1 MRRKFEIRTGMRFG
15 KLVVSKQVE
24 RKPNDKDKHYKW
36 LCKCDCGNEIVV
48 RSSDL
53 RRGRIKSCGCLKY
66 EIKDIKGQRFGRLV
80 ALEHVGFSSNR
91 VTLWK
96 CRCDC
101 GNTIIVREG
110 NLHSGKSQSCGCLN
124 VERTKEA
131 NLRHGMAH
139 TRLYNIWSKMKER
152 CYNTTRK
159 AYKNYGGKG
168 VHVCDEWRNDFQ
180 KFYDW
185 AINNGYKENLT
196 IDRIN
201 SNGNYDPVNCRW
213 VTLSENV
220 RLKYKFDFITVGDLS
235 LTIHDWAHRIG
246 LSQETLRE
254 RYKEFGECWIQDAI
268 KLALETG
275 DNSHLYKRKEYA
287 NGQIKHKRR

>member
-1 MRRKFEIRTGMRFG
+1 MRFG
-15 KLVVSKQVE
+15 KLTVIKQVE
-24 RKPNDKDKHYKW
+24 RKPDDKDNHLKW
-36 LCKCDCGNEIVV
+36 LCHCDCGNEITV
-48 RSSDL
+48 RSSNL
-53 RRGRIKSCGCLKY
+53 RSGCVKSCGCLKY
-66 EIKDIKGQRFGRLV
+66 EIKDIKGQRFGRLI

-91 VTLWK
+91 VALWK

-101 GNTIIVREG
+101 GNIVIVREG
-110 NLHSGKSQSCGCLN
+110 NLHSGKSQSCRCLN
-124 VERTKEA
+124 IDRTKET

-152 CYNTTRK
+152 CYNPARK

-201 SNGNYDPVNCRW
+201 SNGNYEPSNCRW
-213 VTLSENV
+213 VTLSENT
-220 RLKYKFDFITVGDLS
+220 RLKYKSDFITVGDLS
-235 LTIHDWAHRIG
+235 LTIHDWAQRIG
-246 LSQETLRE
+246 LSQKTLRD
-254 RYKEFGECWIQDAI
+254 RYKELGKIWIQDAI
-268 KLALETG
+268 NLVLETG

-287 NGQIKHKRR
+287 NGQIKPKRR

>member
-1 MRRKFEIRTGMRFG
+1 MREAFKITAGLRFG

-66 EIKDIKGQRFGRLV
+66 EIKDITGQRFGRLV

-110 NLHSGKSQSCGCLN
+110 NLNSGKSQSCGCLN

-201 SNGNYDPVNCRW
+201 SNGNYEPSNCRW
-213 VTLSENV
+213 ITLSENT
-220 RLKYKFDFITVGDLS
+220 RLKYESDFITVRNLS
-235 LTIHDWAHRIG
+235 LTIHDWANRIG
-246 LSQETLRE
+246 LSQKTLRD
-254 RYKEFGECWIQDAI
+254 RYKEHGKSWIQDAI
-268 KLALETG
+268 KSALETG

-287 NGQIKHKRR
+287 NGQIKPKRR